1 LKGNFDAAVALNGGN
16 PDPGV
21 MFGRYWMSTGNLNT
35 VAGYS
40 SPDIDKLLTDG
51 LATTDTAARKA
62 IYDQVQTKLIEAA
75 PWIWLYVGYE
85 YRVTQPY
92 VMGFYPLSNGA
103 NTSLKTT
110 WLNK

>member
-1 LKGNFDAAVALNGGN
+1 
-16 PDPGV
+16 
-21 MFGRYWMSTGNLNT
+21 MFGRYWMSTGNLNK

-51 LATTDTAARKA
+51 LATTDPAARKA

-103 NTSLKTT
+103 NTSLKST